1 MSFSSEVKSELFAA
15 AVPPAAEA
23 AYYGALLLFGRD
35 FSARRI
41 SLLTENPQA
50 AEAYLAAIRFFSG
63 VTAETEQTQGGHYRV
78 LLEEPALTESIL
90 AEAGYSHPNT
100 ARRIRGA
107 ALSTHEQRTC
117 FLRGAFL
124 VCGTVADPDREYH
137 MEFSCP
143 SAALADD
150 LTRLLATPDLTPT
163 PLTPGN
169 IRRGSSRIVYLKHSE
184 QIADLL
190 TALGAQENAM
200 AVMGAKMY
208 KEVRNT
214 INRKVNFESANIA
227 RSIAAATRQYEA
239 IRRIEAA
246 RGLDCLPDELRIVAE
261 ARLLNRELG
270 AAELLRMLP
279 EGLTV
284 SGLNHRFRRIQ
295 KIAEALEEQG

>member
-15 AVPPAAEA
+15 PVPPAAEA

-35 FSARRI
+35 FSAGRI

-50 AEAYLAAIRFFSG
+50 AEAYVRAIRFFSG
-63 VTAETEQTQGGHYRV
+63 VTAEIRRTEGGHYRV
-78 LLEEPALTESIL
+78 RVEEPAITEAIL
-90 AEAGYSHPNT
+90 AEAGFSYPNT
-100 ARRIRGA
+100 ARRIPGVVFSAVPERRA
-107 ALSTHEQRTC
+107 Y

-124 VCGTVADPDREYH
+124 VCGAVSDPDREYH
-137 MEFSCP
+137 FEFSCP
-143 SAALADD
+143 SAALAED
-150 LTRLLATPDLTPT
+150 LTRLLALPDLTPT
-163 PLTPGN
+163 PLTPKN
-169 IRRGSSRIVYLKHSE
+169 VKRGSSRIVYLKNSE

-190 TALGAQENAM
+190 TAMGAQENAM

-246 RGLDCLPDELRIVAE
+246 RGLDCLPEELRIVAE
-261 ARLLNRELG
+261 ARLANRELG

-284 SGLNHRFRRIQ
+284 SGLNHRFRRIR
-295 KIAEALEEQG
+295 KIADGLNSQ